1 MVLTGLNGSGIVI
14 TVYDVLDLWD
24 RRTYTEIKLKSV
36 GTIKVKQTYTE
47 VLNAIYYAK
56 GGE

>member
-56 GGE
+56 RG